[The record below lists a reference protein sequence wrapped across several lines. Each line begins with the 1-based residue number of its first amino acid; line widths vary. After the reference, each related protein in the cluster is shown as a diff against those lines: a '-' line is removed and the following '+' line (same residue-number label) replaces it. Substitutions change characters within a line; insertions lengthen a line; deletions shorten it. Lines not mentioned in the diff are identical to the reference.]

1 MIRKV
6 LVFRRICRVIAVKFN
21 VKTLEISEVLPMHFF
36 NKLLGSD
43 AKLRCLDLN
52 RSAMRVIRAAVNHI
66 LTDQPQESYEDIRLD
81 VLH

>member
-52 RSAMRVIRAAVNHI
+52 RSAVRVIRAAVNHI
-66 LTDQPQESYEDIRLD
+66 LANQLKEANKNIRLNI
-81 VLH
+81 LH